1 MSEKT
6 KGQTFPLVY
15 PHDRKYALEHGE
27 LKQCRASF
35 DENIACREAI
45 EKAINERFDGMSLS
59 GEAAKAVLAE
69 FGAERVSY
77 VLAATLQNK
86 SRDGR
91 FSRDN
96 KAWAETIQV
105 HDAAGDRFPY
115 MVQSH
120 PGILNVFVD
129 CARKEMQAARARERP
144 EKKPSI
150 KAQLTTAKTEQAAK
164 PDAQQHKKDKGAR

>member
-6 KGQTFPLVY
+6 IEQAFLPIY
-15 PHDRKYALEHGE
+15 PHDRQYALEHGE

-45 EKAINERFDGMSLS
+45 EKAIREGYDGMSLS
-59 GEAAKAVLAE
+59 GDAAKAVLAKY
-69 FGAERVSY
+69 GAERVSY

-86 SRDGR
+86 SWDGR

-96 KAWAETIQV
+96 KAWAAAVQV
-105 HDAAGDRFPY
+105 HDAEGDRLPY

-120 PGILNVFVD
+120 PGVLNVFIN
-129 CARKEMQAARARERP
+129 CTREEIRAARGK

-150 KAQLTTAKTEQAAK
+150 RAQLAAK
-164 PDAQQHKKDKGAR
+164 PVPADKPAVKPKEREVR